1 MNRTLFV
8 NGPILT
14 MESPVPTDALLVE
27 NGRIMAL
34 GTDALNATGA
44 TKVDLQGDAL
54 LPAFVDPHSHL
65 SAAANSLLQVPL
77 GEVCDFAQ
85 LEEAVASFIR
95 DHHIPAGQWVFG
107 QGYDHNHLT
116 EHAHPTRELLDKAA
130 PNNPVVI
137 QHASGHMGV
146 FNSAALHQ
154 LFLTGSTPDP
164 EGGTFGRNGGEL
176 TGYAEENAFVNN
188 LRKAPMPGFD
198 QLKDAFARAQHTY
211 AAHGITTAQEGMMAA
226 ELFPLYQGLLAQNA
240 LTLDVVGYPGV
251 ADLHAARV
259 AFPDSV
265 NSYHNGLR
273 LGGVKIFLDGS
284 PQGRTAWL
292 RTPYQGETEY
302 RGYPTMTD
310 EQVQEALTLAAEEG
324 VQILAHCNGDAA
336 AQQYLD
342 MGAKVM
348 QSHPNLRDVRPVI
361 IHAQLLGVDQLPQ
374 AKALGFTPSFF
385 VAHVYHWG
393 DIHLQ
398 NLGAKRAAAISP
410 AKAALD
416 LGMPFTFHQ
425 DTPVIPCDMLET
437 IWCAVNRIT
446 KNGVQ
451 LGPEQR
457 IPVYEALKAVT
468 VHAAWQYGE
477 EQEKGSLAV
486 GKQAN
491 LVRLS
496 ANPLEVRPEVL
507 REVSVVSTWKQ
518 GEVLYQG

>member
-1 MNRTLFV
+1 MSRTLFF

-14 MESPVPTDALLVE
+14 MESPLPTDALVVE
-27 NGRIMAL
+27 NGRIAAL

-44 TKVDLQGDAL
+44 ERVDLQGDTL

-65 SAAANSLLQVPL
+65 SAAANGLLQVPL
-77 GEVCDFAQ
+77 GDVCDFAQ
-85 LEEAVASFIR
+85 LEGAVADFIR
-95 DHHIPAGQWVFG
+95 DNHIPAGQWVFG
-107 QGYDHNHLT
+107 QGYDHNHLV
-116 EHAHPTRELLDKAA
+116 EHAHPTKELLDRAA
-130 PNNPVVI
+130 PHNPVVI

-154 LFLTGSTPDP
+154 LFLSGNTPDP
-164 EGGTFGRNGGEL
+164 EGGCFGRKDGAL
-176 TGYAEENAFVNN
+176 TGYAEENAFVQN
-188 LRKAPMPGFD
+188 LRRAPRPGFE
-198 QLKDAFARAQHTY
+198 QLKGAFAQAQKMY
-211 AAHGITTAQEGMMAA
+211 AAHGITTAQEGMMAP
-226 ELFPLYQGLLAQNA
+226 ELFPLYQGLVAQNA

-251 ADLHAARV
+251 ADFHAARV

-265 NSYHNGLR
+265 NGYGGGLR

-292 RTPYQGETEY
+292 RTPYQGEREY

-310 EQVQEALTLAAEEG
+310 EQVEQALTLAAEEG

-342 MGAKVM
+342 MGAKVS
-348 QSHPNLRDVRPVI
+348 QSHPNLRQVRPVI
-361 IHAQLLGVDQLPQ
+361 IHAQLVGTDQLPQ

-393 DIHLQ
+393 DIHLK

-410 AKAALD
+410 AKTALD

-425 DTPVIPCDMLET
+425 DTPVIPCDMMET
-437 IWCAVNRIT
+437 IWCAVNRVT

-457 IPVYEALKAVT
+457 IGVYDALKAVT

-477 EQEKGSLAV
+477 ETEKGTLSV

-496 ANPLEVRPEVL
+496 ANPLEVNPQNL
-507 REVSVVSTWKQ
+507 RDIQVVSTWKQ
-518 GEVLYQG
+518 GQCLY

>member
-1 MNRTLFV
+1 M
-8 NGPILT
+8 
-14 MESPVPTDALLVE
+14 
-27 NGRIMAL
+27 
-34 GTDALNATGA
+34 
-44 TKVDLQGDAL
+44 
-54 LPAFVDPHSHL
+54 
-65 SAAANSLLQVPL
+65 
-77 GEVCDFAQ
+77 
-85 LEEAVASFIR
+85 
-95 DHHIPAGQWVFG
+95 
-107 QGYDHNHLT
+107 
-116 EHAHPTRELLDKAA
+116 
-130 PNNPVVI
+130 
-137 QHASGHMGV
+137 
-146 FNSAALHQ
+146 
-154 LFLTGSTPDP
+154 
-164 EGGTFGRNGGEL
+164 
-176 TGYAEENAFVNN
+176 
-188 LRKAPMPGFD
+188 
-198 QLKDAFARAQHTY
+198 
-211 AAHGITTAQEGMMAA
+211 
-226 ELFPLYQGLLAQNA
+226 
-240 LTLDVVGYPGV
+240 
-251 ADLHAARV
+251 
-259 AFPDSV
+259 
-265 NSYHNGLR
+265 
-273 LGGVKIFLDGS
+273 KIFLDGS

-292 RTPYQGETEY
+292 RTPYQGESEY
-302 RGYPTMTD
+302 RGYPTMTN
-310 EQVQEALTLAAEEG
+310 EQVEQALTLAAQEG

-398 NLGAKRAAAISP
+398 NLGTKRAAAISP

-425 DTPVIPCDMLET
+425 DTPVIPCDILET
-437 IWCAVNRIT
+437 IWCAVNRVT

-477 EQEKGSLAV
+477 EKEKGSLAV

-496 ANPLEVRPEVL
+496 ANPLEVQPQNL
-507 REVSVVSTWKQ
+507 RDIQVVSTWKQ

>member
-27 NGRIMAL
+27 DGRIVAL
-34 GTDALNATGA
+34 GADALNATGA

-77 GEVCDFAQ
+77 GEVSDFAQ
-85 LEEAVASFIR
+85 LEEAVAGFIR
-95 DHHIPAGQWVFG
+95 DNHIPAGQWVFG

-116 EHAHPTRELLDKAA
+116 EHAHPTKELLDKAA

-154 LFLTGSTPDP
+154 LFLSADTPDP

-176 TGYAEENAFVNN
+176 TGYAEENAFVSN

-198 QLKDAFARAQHTY
+198 QLKEAFARAQHTY

-226 ELFPLYQGLLAQNA
+226 ELFPLYQGLVAQNA
-240 LTLDVVGYPGV
+240 LTLDVVAYPGV

-265 NSYHNGLR
+265 NSYHHGLR

-292 RTPYQGETEY
+292 RTPYQGESEY

-310 EQVQEALTLAAEEG
+310 EQVEQALTLAAQEG
-324 VQILAHCNGDAA
+324 VQILAH
-336 AQQYLD
+336 
-342 MGAKVM
+342 
-348 QSHPNLRDVRPVI
+348 
-361 IHAQLLGVDQLPQ
+361 
-374 AKALGFTPSFF
+374 
-385 VAHVYHWG
+385 
-393 DIHLQ
+393 
-398 NLGAKRAAAISP
+398 
-410 AKAALD
+410 
-416 LGMPFTFHQ
+416 
-425 DTPVIPCDMLET
+425 
-437 IWCAVNRIT
+437 
-446 KNGVQ
+446 
-451 LGPEQR
+451 
-457 IPVYEALKAVT
+457 
-468 VHAAWQYGE
+468 
-477 EQEKGSLAV
+477 
-486 GKQAN
+486 
-491 LVRLS
+491 
-496 ANPLEVRPEVL
+496 
-507 REVSVVSTWKQ
+507 
-518 GEVLYQG
+518 